1 MGYNQD
7 LEDKID
13 RLIDRLGDIAKKR
26 MFGGV
31 GYLINGNMCF
41 GIHKESL
48 VLRTSLEKAEELMG
62 SEYFTPFDITGKP
75 MKGWVLVSP
84 DVLETDD
91 ELVEM
96 LTLSVTFAETLPKK

>member
-1 MGYNQD
+1 MGYNRD
-7 LEDKID
+7 LEDRID
-13 RLIDRLGDIAKKR
+13 RLIGELGVIDRKK

-48 VLRTSLEKAEELMG
+48 VVRISPDKAEELLR
-62 SEYFTPFDITGKP
+62 SEYATPFDMTGRP

-84 DVLETDD
+84 DIVETD
-91 ELVEM
+91 EQLMSM
-96 LTLSVTFAETLPKK
+96 LRLGFDYAKTLAKK

>member
-13 RLIDRLGDIAKKR
+13 RLIDRIGELAKKK
-26 MFGGV
+26 MFGGI

-41 GIHKESL
+41 GIHRESL
-48 VLRTSLEKAEELMG
+48 VLRTSPEKAEELLR
-62 SEYFTPFDITGKP
+62 SEYVTPFDITGKP
-75 MKGWVLVSP
+75 MKGWVLISP

-91 ELVEM
+91 QVLDM
-96 LTLSVTFAETLPKK
+96 LRLGVSFAETLPKK

>member
-7 LEDKID
+7 LEDAID

-48 VLRTSLEKAEELMG
+48 VLRTSPEKAEEMMK
-62 SEYFTPFDITGKP
+62 SEYVTPFDITGKP
-75 MKGWVLVSP
+75 MKGWVMI
-84 DVLETDD
+84 DKA
-91 ELVEM
+91 
-96 LTLSVTFAETLPKK
+96 TLRTARDYRRWLDRGLAFARSLPRK

>member
-13 RLIDRLGDIAKKR
+13 RMIDRLGDIAKKR
-26 MFGGV
+26 MFGGI

-48 VLRTSLEKAEELMG
+48 VLRTSPEKAEELMR
-62 SEYFTPFDITGKP
+62 STSIDSS
-75 MKGWVLVSP
+75 VLPRFRSL
-84 DVLETDD
+84 VLKH
-91 ELVEM
+91 
-96 LTLSVTFAETLPKK
+96 S

>member
-1 MGYNQD
+1 
-7 LEDKID
+7 
-13 RLIDRLGDIAKKR
+13 

-31 GYLINGNMCF
+31 GYLMKGNMCF
-41 GIHKESL
+41 GIHQESL
-48 VLRTSLEKAEELMG
+48 LLRTSLQQSEALME

-91 ELVEM
+91 QL
-96 LTLSVTFAETLPKK
+96 LDFLSLSIDFVKTLPDKKQRSSL

>member
-7 LEDKID
+7 LEDEID
-13 RLIDRLGDIAKKR
+13 RLIERLGDIAKKR

-48 VLRTSLEKAEELMG
+48 ELR
-62 SEYFTPFDITGKP
+62 
-75 MKGWVLVSP
+75 VSP
-84 DVLETDD
+84 E
-91 ELVEM
+91 
-96 LTLSVTFAETLPKK
+96 